1 MSYPYF
7 FISPEN
13 INENNIEI
21 FSDDLKHLSKV
32 LRSKTG
38 DKVEV
43 SDNYKYRYLTEIID
57 IKKDKAVLKILKK
70 LEIKKSAIKIFLF
83 QCILKS
89 SSMEFVI
96 QKATEIGLETI
107 IPVKSKRIVVN
118 EKYDNQKLSRWN
130 KIALEAS
137 KQSKRNFKCEILN
150 ELSIN
155 DINPDEF
162 DIFFIPYEKINP
174 LEIKNKNII
183 DNLKYI
189 LKNYI
194 KNNNLTTP
202 TIIFSETADKTADND
217 KILLNPLLNPELNY
231 DNNLKIGFIVG
242 PEGGF
247 EEKEVDDLVNKGA
260 TPVSLGSNILKAET
274 AAVFMSSI
282 IKYTVE
288 AYE

>member
-32 LRSKTG
+32 LRSKAG

-43 SDNYKYRYLTEIID
+43 SDNYKYRYLTEIIN

-70 LEIKKSAIKIFLF
+70 LEIKKNAIKIFLF
-83 QCILKS
+83 QCILKR

-96 QKATEIGLETI
+96 QKATEIGLDAV

-150 ELSIN
+150 EFTIN
-155 DINPDEF
+155 DVNPQEF
-162 DIFFIPYEKINP
+162 DIFFVPYEKINP

-194 KNNNLTTP
+194 KNNKLTKTP
-202 TIIFSETADKTADND
+202 IIFSETADNNKV
-217 KILLNPLLNPELNY
+217 LLNPELNY
-231 DNNLKIGFIVG
+231 DNNLKIGFIIG

-247 EEKEVDDLVNKGA
+247 EGKEVDDLINKGA

-274 AAVFMSSI
+274 AAMFMSSI

>member
-32 LRSKTG
+32 LRSKAG

-43 SDNYKYRYLTEIID
+43 SDNYKYRYLTEIIN

-70 LEIKKSAIKIFLF
+70 LEIKKNAIKIFLF
-83 QCILKS
+83 QCILKR

-96 QKATEIGLETI
+96 QKATEIGLDAV

-150 ELSIN
+150 EFTIN
-155 DINPDEF
+155 DVNPQEF
-162 DIFFIPYEKINP
+162 DIFFVPYEKINP

-194 KNNNLTTP
+194 KNNKLTKTP
-202 TIIFSETADKTADND
+202 IIFSETADNNKV
-217 KILLNPLLNPELNY
+217 LLNPELNY
-231 DNNLKIGFIVG
+231 DNNLKIGFIIG

-247 EEKEVDDLVNKGA
+247 EEKEVDDLINKGA

-274 AAVFMSSI
+274 AAMFMSSI